1 MTQDA
6 ASVPEQPIEYLFGPF
21 RLDIMSMQ
29 LWRGEELVAL
39 TPKAFD
45 TLMVLIRHR
54 PRLVRKDE
62 LMSAVWGNS
71 FVSEDSLTQNVT
83 ALRRAF
89 GDDPHQPEYI
99 TTVPRRGYRF
109 IASVT
114 ERYASGA
121 TGSAAA
127 PIESA
132 TATMADVASL
142 ATVDAAADAAASEAQ
157 RRGGWWRFA
166 WIPLAAIAV
175 IAALATAIFSFFN
188 LGAELPV
195 VGSLRFT
202 IQPPQGTRLASGG
215 TLAPNNRYLAFV
227 AQDDP
232 SGVTRLWVRDMN
244 NGQTQPIEGTEGA
257 NRPFW
262 SPDGQFIGF
271 FAAGRIKRV
280 AAVGGPVQMLAST
293 VGLTVSGG
301 TWAENNVILFADFR
315 SGISAVPASGGDV
328 SPVTTLD
335 AAGRETAHRWPQFLP
350 DSRHFLFSIYAEDPG
365 RTGTY
370 IGELGSTNTSRILD
384 STGGVYAPP
393 GYLLYVRDRVLM
405 AQPFNLRSNEV
416 TGSATPVASD
426 VFPPGPTSG
435 ATISASAG
443 GLLTFGGRSAET
455 RLVWYNRAG
464 EAVRTIKTPTTLFN
478 PSLSA
483 NERYLLAGSG
493 TDVWLIDLQSETTTR
508 IVPGNTP
515 LLSPDATKIAFT
527 SGRLDGVS
535 DVYLRATSGRD
546 EDQLLLRTKENKI
559 VNDWSKDGRYL
570 VYATTNPQTKL
581 DLWAMPIGGGG
592 QPSPLLVTPFNEF
605 QAQISPDGR
614 WIAYASDE
622 SGTWEV
628 YVQPFPAPG
637 AKRAVSTGGG
647 SEPQWRPDGR
657 ELFYLAA
664 DGNLM
669 SVDVGAGNGLELSRP
684 RALFRTPVPIS
695 GEMNTRRNHYAA
707 SRDGQRFLISA
718 TTEPQNS
725 ITVLVNWV
733 AGLGH

>member
-6 ASVPEQPIEYLFGPF
+6 ASVPEQPIEYVFGPF

-109 IASVT
+109 IAPVT
-114 ERYASGA
+114 ERYASG
-121 TGSAAA
+121 GVAAA
-127 PIESA
+127 LPVEPAVAGPLLEVA
-132 TATMADVASL
+132 TLAPTDAPASGASSTSDRPVAP
-142 ATVDAAADAAASEAQ
+142 
-157 RRGGWWRFA
+157 WRLV
-166 WIPLAAIAV
+166 WIPLTAIVV
-175 IAALATAIFSFFN
+175 IAGIATAVFSVFDF
-188 LGAELPV
+188 GTQQPAI
-195 VGSLRFT
+195 GSLRFT
-202 IQPPQGTRLASGG
+202 IQPPSDTRLASGG

-227 AQDDP
+227 AQDDL

-262 SPDGQFIGF
+262 SPDSQFIGF
-271 FAAGRIKRV
+271 FASGRIKRV

-335 AAGRETAHRWPQFLP
+335 ASGRETAHRWPQFLP

-370 IGELGSTNTSRILD
+370 VGELGSTDTTRVIEI
-384 STGGVYAPP
+384 TGGIYAPP

-405 AQPFNLRSNEV
+405 AQPFDLRSNKV
-416 TGSATPVASD
+416 SGAATPVASD

-435 ATISASAG
+435 ATISTSAG

-464 EAVRTIKTPTTLFN
+464 EALSTIKTPTTLFN

-483 NERYLLAGSG
+483 NERYVLAGSG

-515 LLSPDATKIAFT
+515 LLSPDATRIAFT

-535 DVYLRATSGRD
+535 DVYLRSTSGRA

-570 VYATTNPQTKL
+570 IYATTNPQTKL

-592 QPSPLLVTPFNEF
+592 EPSPLLVTPFNEF

-628 YVQPFPAPG
+628 YVQPFPGPG

-657 ELFYLAA
+657 ELFYLAS

-669 SVDVGAGNGLELSRP
+669 SVDVRAGDALELSRP
-684 RALFRTPVPIS
+684 RILFRTPVPIS
-695 GEMNTRRNHYAA
+695 GEMNTRRNHYSA

-725 ITVLVNWV
+725 ITVLVNWI
-733 AGLGH
+733 AGLSQ